1 MKRDFEAS
9 TVCLFSSF
17 NNSTRIAV
25 PVLLQTEDDWIDWLF
40 DGLIHPSWRNSNR
53 TAVIYI

>member
-25 PVLLQTEDDWIDWLF
+25 TVLLQTEDDWIDWLF
-40 DGLIHPSWRNSNR
+40 GGLINPS
-53 TAVIYI
+53 